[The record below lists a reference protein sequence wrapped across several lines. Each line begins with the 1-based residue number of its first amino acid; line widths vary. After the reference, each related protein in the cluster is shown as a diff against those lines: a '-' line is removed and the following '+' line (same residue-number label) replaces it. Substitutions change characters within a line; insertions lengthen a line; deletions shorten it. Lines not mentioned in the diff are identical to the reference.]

1 MGSIS
6 TFGRI
11 SPLWTCAAVGFT
23 FGARSLALMYMAQ
36 ASSGIRF
43 GRFLRELARPLVAT
57 VPMVVA
63 AVGVRFVLL
72 HAGVR
77 FPAVILA
84 CQIVA
89 AIAVYVGAAFVIAPG
104 PANEVLTLVRR
115 RREKSTGQPASQV
128 SGVGS

>member
-11 SPLWTCAAVGFT
+11 SPLWTCSAVGFT
-23 FGARSLALMYMAQ
+23 FALRSLALMYMAQ

-43 GRFLRELARPLVAT
+43 TRFLRELARPLLAT
-57 VPMVVA
+57 LPMIAA

-77 FPAVILA
+77 FPVVIL
-84 CQIVA
+84 VSRFSA
-89 AIAVYVGAAFVIAPG
+89 ATLVYVGAAFIIAPV

-115 RREKSTGQPASQV
+115 SRDKGTDSFAGEP
-128 SGVGS
+128 SGR